1 MTLADSLIMWLHLI
15 CASVWV
21 GGSVFLGMVLAP
33 VLGTMTE
40 TVEERVA
47 LMIRIGRRFNNIAL
61 PSFAI
66 LIITGL
72 YNSRAF
78 FAEPALFFGTSYGI
92 ILLIKI
98 ILVIMTLITY
108 IVHVKL
114 LNEKIEKKIMGSD
127 TGNVYVQS
135 IRCRIIYLG
144 RITVIMSLV
153 ILLLASLLQ
162 TGGVV

>member
-1 MTLADSLIMWLHLI
+1 
-15 CASVWV
+15 
-21 GGSVFLGMVLAP
+21 
-33 VLGTMTE
+33 
-40 TVEERVA
+40 
-47 LMIRIGRRFNNIAL
+47 MIRIGRRFNNIAL

-114 LNEKIEKKIMGSD
+114 LNEKIEKKIMRSD

-135 IRCRIIYLG
+135 IRSRIIYLG

>member
-1 MTLADSLIMWLHLI
+1 M
-15 CASVWV
+15 
-21 GGSVFLGMVLAP
+21 
-33 VLGTMTE
+33 
-40 TVEERVA
+40 
-47 LMIRIGRRFNNIAL
+47 
-61 PSFAI
+61 
-66 LIITGL
+66 
-72 YNSRAF
+72 
-78 FAEPALFFGTSYGI
+78 FFGTSYGI

-135 IRCRIIYLG
+135 IRSRIIYLG

-153 ILLLASLLQ
+153 ILLLASLLRPEELSNSYGCVISKTQ
-162 TGGVV
+162 ESDDVPY

>member
-1 MTLADSLIMWLHLI
+1 
-15 CASVWV
+15 
-21 GGSVFLGMVLAP
+21 
-33 VLGTMTE
+33 
-40 TVEERVA
+40 
-47 LMIRIGRRFNNIAL
+47 
-61 PSFAI
+61 
-66 LIITGL
+66 
-72 YNSRAF
+72 
-78 FAEPALFFGTSYGI
+78 
-92 ILLIKI
+92 
-98 ILVIMTLITY
+98 MTLITY

-135 IRCRIIYLG
+135 IRSRIIYLG